1 MNNNQD
7 SVLDSMSDE
16 ISLDITNLIQNNNT
30 GNFSLPEDS
39 SGEDYYFL
47 NIFDYEFSVDIDI
60 TINNSIKNYDVDFE
74 LYFDE
79 QEIYV
84 VVLLNENYTIDENS
98 DLYYDLIEGIRHELE
113 HIKQYLGGFKRKK
126 EVMKEIFI
134 VVFICVFCL
143 SCSNKKENKDTEKV
157 IEITFTNP
165 ILNGFYPD
173 PSICKV
179 DNSYYLINSTFVYF
193 PGIPVFKSDD
203 LVNWKQIGNALDR
216 PEQLDL
222 EGLEVSRGVF
232 APAIFY
238 HNGMFYII
246 NTIVS

>member
-7 SVLDSMSDE
+7 SILDSMSDE
-16 ISLDITNLIQNNNT
+16 ISLDIINLIQNNNT

-84 VVLLNENYTIDENS
+84 VVLLNENYTIDEDS

-113 HIKQYLGGFKRKK
+113 HIKQYLNGFKRKK
-126 EVMKEIFI
+126 EPSDHEKYYTQNHELEALRSGFRKRAV
-134 VVFICVFCL
+134 
-143 SCSNKKENKDTEKV
+143 KENKTMDEVVRRWFSLNGHKFTMNPSQIERV
-157 IEITFTNP
+157 INK
-165 ILNGFYPD
+165 ILN
-173 PSICKV
+173 
-179 DNSYYLINSTFVYF
+179 
-193 PGIPVFKSDD
+193 
-203 LVNWKQIGNALDR
+203 
-216 PEQLDL
+216 
-222 EGLEVSRGVF
+222 
-232 APAIFY
+232 
-238 HNGMFYII
+238 
-246 NTIVS
+246 